1 MKALMMKRANGTLGR
16 SNEGNVIMQS
26 GMVKC
31 DNTMNIDRLVTEP
44 EQKCV
49 KLYICNAE
57 ESICLNKFNTDK
69 VGQMYESFALIQQQ
83 QSSWNNI
90 IYK

>member
-49 KLYICNAE
+49 KLYICNGE
-57 ESICLNKFNTDK
+57 RMCCYL
-69 VGQMYESFALIQQQ
+69 FAVV
-83 QSSWNNI
+83 W
-90 IYK
+90 